1 MILNYKTQGSG
12 PPILVLH
19 GLFGMLDNWKSIA
32 NQLETDYSVY
42 LLDLRNHGRSPHVE
56 TMSLHSMAQDLRSW
70 MDQQGLASAHFVGH
84 SLGGKA
90 VMELALEAPE
100 RCQKLAV
107 IDIAPVAYGPHHT
120 DVFAGLAAVDV
131 SALTHRSQADV
142 ILQPY
147 VPELAVRSFLLKN
160 LSKGQQGF
168 SWRMNLPVIHRDYP
182 ALIAANRTTNTP
194 FSGDVLF
201 VKGGDSAYI
210 LEEHRQ
216 AITARFSNAKLRRVT
231 GTGHWLHAEKPE
243 HVAQLLVRFL
253 AGA

>member
-1 MILNYKTQGSG
+1 MDLHWRVQGAG
-12 PPILVLH
+12 APVVLVH
-19 GLFGMLDNWKSIA
+19 GLFGSMENLGMLARALAEHFKV
-32 NQLETDYSVY
+32 YS
-42 LLDLRNHGRSPHVE
+42 LDLPNHGRSPHVE